1 MNRRSIYDVAD
12 ERVLLLDG
20 GFGTMLMH
28 GFTPREIHE
37 AYLRA
42 GADIIETDIAA
53 SDHASA
59 LAAACTAREAA
70 QRHTEIDPLKPRF
83 AFGAVYPSE
92 NNVAEHVEG
101 LLDGGI
107 DGIVFETATAVEPL
121 VASLETMKKATARR
135 GISVPVIVSATL
147 TREGRLPSGESVAD
161 FYTAVAEFK
170 PFAAGFNCSYGPE
183 SLMKPLAELDAISDL
198 RIVAYPGAGMP
209 DNTGK
214 YPVESEA
221 FAACVEQYIKRG
233 LVDIIGGC
241 CGTTPEYI
249 AALGRMAKKYAPR
262 RQKKR
267 ING

>member
-1 MNRRSIYDVAD
+1 MNSRSIYDVAD

-20 GFGTMLMH
+20 GFSTMAMR

-37 AYLRA
+37 AYLLA

-59 LAAACTAREAA
+59 LAATCTAREAA
-70 QRHTEIDPLKPRF
+70 KRYTETDPLKPRF
-83 AFGAVYPSE
+83 TFGAVYPSE
-92 NNVAEHVEG
+92 DDVAEHVEG

-107 DGIVFETATAVEPL
+107 DGIVFETATAVGPL
-121 VASLETMKKATARR
+121 VESLETLKETTTRR

-147 TREGRLPSGESVAD
+147 TREGRLPSGESVRD

-183 SLMKPLAELDAISDL
+183 SLMKPLAELGAMSEL
-198 RIVAYPGAGMP
+198 RIAAYPNAGMP

-214 YPVESEA
+214 YPVGSEA
-221 FAACVEQYIKRG
+221 FAACVEQYLERG
-233 LVDIIGGC
+233 LVDIVGGC
-241 CGTTPEYI
+241 CGTTPRYT
-249 AALGRMAKKYAPR
+249 AALGRTAGKYAPR